1 LGVENPAEPLRAS
14 RRLKCIQKQ
23 TKEEE
28 TMDSEMKEI
37 AAVLHSTDTM
47 ATQFVKM
54 VQERVGQP
62 VSHSEILATMKK
74 MSAKNLSMGKVVAKL
89 RQQKN

>member
-1 LGVENPAEPLRAS
+1 M
-14 RRLKCIQKQ
+14 
-23 TKEEE
+23 
-28 TMDSEMKEI
+28 MDSEMKEI

-47 ATQFVKM
+47 AAQFVKM